1 MCLLPSPSGPWTVAD
16 PATAT
21 GRRVALPLLAM
32 PRNVYGKPIDPT
44 EWNRNDGFSPG
55 SMLLAHVP
63 GLDPAATWGLD
74 DEPARYRD
82 QVSDLA
88 LSLEADAPIVL
99 TDATPGERH
108 PFFSEPDQHPA
119 PPAAGRRR
127 KSGGEGKG
135 GAG

>member
-82 QVSDLA
+82 QVTDLA

-99 TDATPGERH
+99 IDATTR
-108 PFFSEPDQHPA
+108 SEEHTSELQSLMRISYA
-119 PPAAGRRR
+119 VFCLKKKTTNTSTSA
-127 KSGGEGKG
+127 
-135 GAG
+135 